1 MDYFLTEDQTSLRDL
16 VRQIAEE
23 QVKPVR
29 AKYDLEGKFPWDVVK
44 VFAEAGLFSVVVPEE
59 YGGMGMGVF
68 ELAIMTE
75 ELSRVCGGIA
85 LSVAASALGT
95 FPILISGN
103 DEQKKRYLPNL
114 ASGKHLGAFCLT
126 EPNAGSDAGSMATRA
141 EKHGD
146 EYILQR
152 HEDLHH
158 QRRRGQ
164 YADGDC
170 RHRSGQGCA
179 RDVGVHRGK

>member
-29 AKYDLEGKFPWDVVK
+29 AKYDLEGTFPWDVVK
-44 VFAEAGLFSVVVPEE
+44 IFAEAGLFSVVVPEE

-68 ELAIMTE
+68 ELALMTE

-103 DEQKKRYLPNL
+103 EEQKKRYLPNL
-114 ASGKHLGAFCLT
+114 AVGQAPRRLLPDRTGR
-126 EPNAGSDAGSMATRA
+126 G
-141 EKHGD
+141 
-146 EYILQR
+146 
-152 HEDLHH
+152 
-158 QRRRGQ
+158 QRRGF
-164 YADGDC
+164 DG
-170 RHRSGQGCA
+170 RRAPKRRATNIS
-179 RDVGVHRGK
+179 